1 MNLKFERE
9 LIEDIRQIVR
19 KNSQKKPTEKDTALG
34 DVVYTE
40 DLKSIKGL
48 KLAIDANVLLS
59 LVSKKSNP
67 LKFLQ
72 EGACALDIGMQD
84 ALVELIKELE
94 AKYQIKLL
102 IVIDGLLPKWI
113 SDK

>member
-1 MNLKFERE
+1 M
-9 LIEDIRQIVR
+9 
-19 KNSQKKPTEKDTALG
+19 
-34 DVVYTE
+34 YTE
-40 DLKSIKGL
+40 ELKSLKGL

-72 EGACALDIGMQD
+72 EGACALDVGIQNS
-84 ALVELIKELE
+84 LVELIEELDT
-94 AKYQIKLL
+94 KYQIKLL

-113 SDK
+113 SDKQINIAQKSIELWQTAEENIK

>member
-1 MNLKFERE
+1 
-9 LIEDIRQIVR
+9 
-19 KNSQKKPTEKDTALG
+19 
-34 DVVYTE
+34 VYTE
-40 DLKSIKGL
+40 ELKTLKGL

-59 LVSKKSNP
+59 LVCKRSNP

-72 EGACALDIGMQD
+72 EGACALDIGMQES
-84 ALVELIKELE
+84 LVELIEELE